1 MLRVAHLFSGAGG
14 DILAGLILGHEPVLA
29 VEHSKFCCDVLR
41 ERKEDG
47 WLPSTLEIVDGD
59 IRTVDF
65 SRWKGRVDQI
75 SAGFPCQ
82 DISVAG
88 SRKGINGERSG
99 LVWEVF
105 RAIDAIQPPL
115 VFLENS
121 PNIRTKGRVEIIQ
134 ELVSRGYAWRDGTL
148 AASDVGAPHKRNR
161 WWLLAANAYGLEK
174 LRQVRLRI
182 ADWMRQFALHKT
194 TPNTNCDDPGCIFRT
209 KRVQQD
215 ESSCLS
221 CAPPY
226 TYLCGRNR
234 RARNIEEQEGREEP
248 ADNATDSTGIKWRQD
263 GAARNDNDREDA
275 RWQESDYR
283 TGLCAEDT
291 TDALRHRLQGA
302 VRQGW
307 LSETDAE
314 AIEAAARYTSAF
326 NWSQIDAGV
335 CGVVHGLAHPM
346 DGAPKTQ
353 RIKALGN
360 GQVPLQSAAAWLILA
375 GVFNEVP
382 P

>member
-29 VEHSKFCCDVLR
+29 VEYSKFCCDVLR

-47 WLPSTLEIVDGD
+47 WLPSTLEIIEGD

-88 SRKGINGERSG
+88 SRKGIKGERSG

-161 WWLLAANAYGLEK
+161 WWLLAANADGLRK
-174 LRQVRLRI
+174 LQSARRWAKEWLWSCCEN
-182 ADWMRQFALHKT
+182 ADNA
-194 TPNTNCDDPGCIFRT
+194 DP
-209 KRVQQD
+209 D
-215 ESSCLS
+215 
-221 CAPPY
+221 
-226 TYLCGRNR
+226 LCGRHR
-234 RARNIEEQEGREEP
+234 RPRHVEEQEGWEEP
-248 ADNATDSTGIKWRQD
+248 ADNAPDAHLPGSQELSRKETDNPWGGTATNCHGSC
-263 GAARNDNDREDA
+263 A
-275 RWQESDYR
+275 SD
-283 TGLCAEDT
+283 T
-291 TDALRHRLQGA
+291 LRDRLQRA
-302 VRQGW
+302 ARQGW
-307 LSETDAE
+307 LQETDADT
-314 AIEAAARYTSAF
+314 IEAAARYTSAF